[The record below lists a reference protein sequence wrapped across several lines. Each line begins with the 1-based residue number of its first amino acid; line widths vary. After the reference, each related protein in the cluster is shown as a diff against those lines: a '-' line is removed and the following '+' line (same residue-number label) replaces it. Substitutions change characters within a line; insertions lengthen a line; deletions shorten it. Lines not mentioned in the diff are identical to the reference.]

1 MNKAMLRSSIVFTL
15 MLLAACGDNTE
26 ALTSTEAATTT
37 DVASTIDVASTT
49 DVAAS
54 AEVATSTMPSQ
65 SVEGATAFAACASCH
80 TFAAGAPHRSG
91 PNLYGVIGR
100 KAGAAAGFSYSPA
113 LSASGIV
120 WDRQALD
127 AYLIAP
133 TRHVPGTR
141 MTNAT
146 PDAARRQAIIQHLS
160 TASP

>member
-1 MNKAMLRSSIVFTL
+1 MNKAMLRWSVIFML
-15 MLLAACGDNTE
+15 MLLAACGGNTE
-26 ALTSTEAATTT
+26 AVTSTE
-37 DVASTIDVASTT
+37 VP
-49 DVAAS
+49 
-54 AEVATSTMPSQ
+54 EP
-65 SVEGATAFAACASCH
+65 VEGASAFAVCANCH

-100 KAGAAAGFSYSPA
+100 KAGEAAGFSYSPA
-113 LSASGIV
+113 LRASGIV

-133 TRHVPGTR
+133 TRHVPGTK

-146 PDAARRQAIIQHLS
+146 PDAARRQAIIQYLF

>member
-1 MNKAMLRSSIVFTL
+1 MLRSSIVLTL
-15 MLLAACGDNTE
+15 VLLAACGDDTGVPTGTATE
-26 ALTSTEAATTT
+26 TTAEAA
-37 DVASTIDVASTT
+37 I
-49 DVAAS
+49 S
-54 AEVATSTMPSQ
+54 AEVASAVDTAASPEAATSTGPSQ
-65 SVEGATAFAACASCH
+65 PVEGASAFAACASCH

-100 KAGAAAGFSYSPA
+100 KAGGAAGFSYSPA

-141 MTNAT
+141 MTTAT
-146 PDAARRQAIIQHLS
+146 PDAARRHAIIQYLS